1 MVELSL
7 MWGAR
12 AKAPSTEA
20 TQYISSISFDDRI
33 ALDVVRIN
41 IAHLLMLVKQGI
53 IGKDDGRAIY
63 GVLRRLLQGFELKRE
78 LEDVHMCIEEEVIK
92 EVGAGIGGKLHIGKS
107 RNDQV
112 ATALR
117 MRAKRFV
124 VELASEL
131 LKFREVLLGLSER
144 HVDTAMPG
152 YTHLQHAQPVTL
164 AHYLLAY
171 HDKFERDFHRL
182 LDVYHRIDESPMG
195 SAALAGSSFNL
206 DREYV
211 AKLLGFSRVQE
222 NTIDAVSDRDFMIET
237 AFAAAMVMAHLSEL
251 AEELILWSSWEFGFA
266 ELPDAYSST
275 SSIMPQKRNPVV
287 AEVVRARAS
296 HVMGM
301 LLSAL
306 DILRRLPMSYNL
318 DLQEVT
324 PPVWLSV
331 EEALRALKIMRGAV
345 EGLEFD
351 VKRMYEAAE
360 LGFSTATELANELV
374 QRFNL
379 SFRIAHRIVGRMVKE
394 AVDRGLSPREVTP
407 QMLEEAARQE
417 GVAIKVDE
425 RLLRDCLS
433 PEVCIA
439 RCKVVGGPSRGSVSH
454 MINRRR
460 LELSRDL
467 EVLLGMKKALEEI
480 DVVMESEAKRLEVAR
495 VEGGAALR
503 QAQVGGEGDPRRP

>member
-1 MVELSL
+1 VVKLSL

-12 AKAPSTEA
+12 AKAPSIEA
-20 TQYISSISFDDRI
+20 TQYVSSIGFDDRI
-33 ALDVVRIN
+33 ALDVVRVN

-53 IGKDDGRAIY
+53 LDKEDGKAIY
-63 GVLRRLLQGFELKRE
+63 KVLRRLLQGFELKRE
-78 LEDVHMCIEEEVIK
+78 LEDVHMCVEEEVVK
-92 EVGAGIGGKLHIGKS
+92 EVGVEIGGKLHTGKS

-131 LKFREVLLGLSER
+131 LKLREVLLSLSER
-144 HVDTAMPG
+144 HVNTIMPG

-182 LDVYHRIDESPMG
+182 LDIYRRIDESPMG

-222 NTIDAVSDRDFMIET
+222 NTMDAVSDRDFMIET
-237 AFAAAMVMAHLSEL
+237 AFAATMIMTHLSEL
-251 AEELILWSSWEFGFA
+251 AEELILWSSWEFGFV

-275 SSIMPQKRNPVV
+275 SSIMPQKKNPVV

-296 HVMGM
+296 HVIGM
-301 LLSAL
+301 FLSAL
-306 DILRRLPMSYNL
+306 DILKRLPMSYNL

-324 PPVWLSV
+324 PPVWLSI
-331 EEALRALKIMRGAV
+331 EEALRALRIMRGAV

-351 VKRMYEAAE
+351 VRRMYEATE

-374 QRFNL
+374 KRFNL
-379 SFRIAHRIVGRMVKE
+379 SFRIAHRIVGRLVKE
-394 AVDRGLSPREVTP
+394 AVDKGLSPREITP

-417 GVAIKVDE
+417 GIAIKVDE
-425 RLLRDCLS
+425 QLLRECLS

-439 RCKVVGGPSRGSVSH
+439 RCKVTGGPSRESVNY
-454 MINRRR
+454 MINKRR
-460 LELSRDL
+460 LELLRDS
-467 EVLLGMKKALEEI
+467 EALSDMRKVMEEI
-480 DVVMESEAKRLEVAR
+480 DVVMESEAKRLGVA
-495 VEGGAALR
+495 
-503 QAQVGGEGDPRRP
+503 

>member
-1 MVELSL
+1 

-12 AKAPSTEA
+12 LSAPSAEA

-33 ALDVVRIN
+33 ALDVVRVN
-41 IAHLLMLVKQGI
+41 MAHLLMLVKQGI
-53 IGKDDGRAIY
+53 VSKEEGRAIY
-63 GVLRRLLQGFELKRE
+63 GALKKLTKGLELKRA
-78 LEDVHMCIEEEVIK
+78 LEDVHMCIEEEVVK
-92 EVGAGIGGKLHIGKS
+92 EVGVEVGGRLHTGKS

-124 VELASEL
+124 AELASEL
-131 LKFREVLLGLSER
+131 LKMREVLLSLSER
-144 HVDTAMPG
+144 HVNTIMPG

-182 LDVYHRIDESPMG
+182 LDVYRRIDESPMG

-222 NTIDAVSDRDFMIET
+222 NTVDAVSDRDFMVET
-237 AFAAAMVMAHLSEL
+237 AFAATMIMTHLSEL
-251 AEELILWSSWEFGFA
+251 AEELVLWSTWEFGFA

-275 SSIMPQKRNPVV
+275 SSIMPQKKNPVV

-296 HVMGM
+296 HVIGM

-306 DILRRLPMSYNL
+306 AILKRLPLSYNL

-331 EEALRALKIMRGAV
+331 EETLRALKVMRGAV
-345 EGLEFD
+345 EGLQFD

-360 LGFSTATELANELV
+360 LGYSTATELANELV
-374 QRFNL
+374 RRFNL
-379 SFRIAHRIVGRMVKE
+379 PFRVAYRVVGKLVKE
-394 AVDRGLSPREVTP
+394 AVDKGLAPHEITP
-407 QMLEEAARQE
+407 QMLEEVARQE
-417 GVAIKVDE
+417 GVTIGVDE
-425 RLLRDCLS
+425 QFVRDYLK
-433 PEVCIA
+433 PEVCVA
-439 RCKVVGGPSRGSVSH
+439 RCKVVGGPSPESVVR
-454 MINRRR
+454 MISDRK
-460 LELSRDL
+460 LKLSRDFEAL
-467 EVLLGMKKALEEI
+467 SSMKEAVEGVDALIEE
-480 DVVMESEAKRLEVAR
+480 EAKRLGVA
-495 VEGGAALR
+495 
-503 QAQVGGEGDPRRP
+503 

>member
-1 MVELSL
+1 VVELSL

-12 AKAPSTEA
+12 LSAPSAEA
-20 TQYISSISFDDRI
+20 TQYVSSISFDDRI
-33 ALDVVRIN
+33 ALDVVRVN
-41 IAHLLMLVKQGI
+41 MAHLLMLVKQGI
-53 IGKDDGRAIY
+53 VSKEEGRAIY
-63 GVLRRLLQGFELKRE
+63 GALKKLTKGLELKQA
-78 LEDVHMCIEEEVIK
+78 LEDVHMCIEEEVVK
-92 EVGAGIGGKLHIGKS
+92 EVGVEVGGRLHTGKS

-124 VELASEL
+124 AELASEL
-131 LKFREVLLGLSER
+131 LKMREVLLSLSER
-144 HVDTAMPG
+144 HVNTIMPG

-182 LDVYHRIDESPMG
+182 LDVYRRIDESPMG

-222 NTIDAVSDRDFMIET
+222 NTVDAVSDRDFMVET
-237 AFAAAMVMAHLSEL
+237 AFAATMIMTHLSEL
-251 AEELILWSSWEFGFA
+251 AEELILWSTWEFGFA

-275 SSIMPQKRNPVV
+275 SSIMPQKKNPVV

-296 HVMGM
+296 HVIGM

-306 DILRRLPMSYNL
+306 AILKRLPLSYNL

-331 EEALRALKIMRGAV
+331 EETLRALKVMRGAV
-345 EGLEFD
+345 EGLQFD

-360 LGFSTATELANELV
+360 LGYSTATELANELV
-374 QRFNL
+374 RRFNL
-379 SFRIAHRIVGRMVKE
+379 PFRVAYRVVGKLVKE
-394 AVDRGLSPREVTP
+394 AVDKGLAPHEITP
-407 QMLEEAARQE
+407 QMLEEVARQE
-417 GVAIKVDE
+417 GVTIEVDE
-425 RLLRDCLS
+425 QFVRDYFK
-433 PEVCIA
+433 PEVCVA
-439 RCKVVGGPSRGSVSH
+439 RCKVVGGPSPESVVH
-454 MINRRR
+454 MISDRK
-460 LELSRDL
+460 LKLSRDF
-467 EVLLGMKKALEEI
+467 EVLSSMKEAVEGVDALIEE
-480 DVVMESEAKRLEVAR
+480 EAKRLGVA
-495 VEGGAALR
+495 
-503 QAQVGGEGDPRRP
+503 

>member
-1 MVELSL
+1 

-12 AKAPSTEA
+12 LGAPSAEA
-20 TQYISSISFDDRI
+20 TQYISSIGFDDRI

-41 IAHLLMLVKQGI
+41 MAHLLMLVKQGMMS
-53 IGKDDGRAIY
+53 KEEGRTIY
-63 GVLRRLLQGFELKRE
+63 KALKRLMQGFELKRG
-78 LEDVHMCIEEEVIK
+78 LEDVHMCIEEEVIR
-92 EVGAGIGGKLHIGKS
+92 EVGLEVGGKLHTGKS

-131 LKFREVLLGLSER
+131 LKLREVLLDLSER
-144 HVDTAMPG
+144 HVNTIMPG

-164 AHYLLAY
+164 AHHFLAY

-182 LDVYHRIDESPMG
+182 LDVYRRIDESPMG

-206 DREYV
+206 DREYL
-211 AKLLGFSRVQE
+211 AKLLGFSKVQE
-222 NTIDAVSDRDFMIET
+222 NTMDAVSDRDFMVEV
-237 AFAAAMVMAHLSEL
+237 AFAATMIMIHLSGL
-251 AEELILWSSWEFGFA
+251 AEELVLWSTWEFGFA

-275 SSIMPQKRNPVV
+275 SSIMPQKKNPTV

-306 DILRRLPMSYNL
+306 SILKRMPLSYNL

-331 EEALRALKIMRGAV
+331 EETLRALRVMRGAL
-345 EGLEFD
+345 EGLQFD
-351 VKRMYEAAE
+351 VMRMYEAAE

-374 QRFNL
+374 RRFGVP
-379 SFRIAHRIVGRMVKE
+379 FRVAHRVVGRLVKE
-394 AVDRGLSPREVTP
+394 AVDKGLTPREITV
-407 QMLEEAARQE
+407 QMLEEVAKRE
-417 GVAIKVDE
+417 GLAIEVDE
-425 RLLRDCLS
+425 RFVREGLS

-439 RCKVVGGPSRGSVSH
+439 RCKVLGGPSRESVIR
-454 MINRRR
+454 MINDRK
-460 LELSRDL
+460 LKLSRDS
-467 EVLLGMKKALEEI
+467 EALSGVKRVVEEI
-480 DVVMESEAKRLEVAR
+480 DSLLDDEAKRLGVA
-495 VEGGAALR
+495 
-503 QAQVGGEGDPRRP
+503 